1 MTQTT
6 GPILFDPL
14 EQNLE
19 RHPDLQRHPAHQ
31 ALLDLM
37 NMPIEIRFIALDVSA
52 STFGMPSADREGAIE
67 SLYEKM
73 GYDGTDTY
81 TSTIVIIEVTGNPFL
96 VRSLGSLFYN
106 AGYTHLL
113 HYRPDLAAKRRDAA
127 AADVDES
134 ERKH

>member
-14 EQNLE
+14 EQNLK

-37 NMPIEIRFIALDVSA
+37 NMPMETRFIALDVSA
-52 STFGMPSADREGAIE
+52 STFGMPSADHEGAIE

-73 GYDGTDTY
+73 GYDGTDSY
-81 TSTIVIIEVTGNPFL
+81 TSTIVIIEVAGNPFL
-96 VRSLGSLFYN
+96 VRSLESLFYS
-106 AGYTHLL
+106 AGYMRLQS
-113 HYRPDLAAKRRDAA
+113 YRPNLAAKRLDAR
-127 AADVDES
+127 AADIDES